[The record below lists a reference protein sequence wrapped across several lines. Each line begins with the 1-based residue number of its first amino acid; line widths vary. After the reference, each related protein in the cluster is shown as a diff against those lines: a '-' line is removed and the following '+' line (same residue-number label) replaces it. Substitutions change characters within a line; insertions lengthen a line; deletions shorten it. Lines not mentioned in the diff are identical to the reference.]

1 MNALKGTLLAL
12 FAGFLVGLAAM
23 AQAQDEN
30 KEDKEKPKDAPS
42 LNDEEQE
49 VTTTSGT
56 KQETKKIDLKYY
68 LQVTGYFDKKG
79 FHIEKITEGAPV
91 LQLTDDNGNVGAM
104 MEVGDVIVEVDGKKV
119 TTPQEYAKAL
129 NGVSDAEKVKLKIK
143 DKNTGN
149 DVDYYVS
156 AKKR

>member
-1 MNALKGTLLAL
+1 MNALKGTLLVL
-12 FAGFLVGLAAM
+12 FAGFLIGLTATAR
-23 AQAQDEN
+23 AQDEK
-30 KEDKEKPKDAPS
+30 KEEKPKDAPI

-91 LQLTDDNGNVGAM
+91 LQLTDDNGNMGAM
-104 MEVGDVIVEVDGKKV
+104 MEVDDVIV
-119 TTPQEYAKAL
+119 
-129 NGVSDAEKVKLKIK
+129 
-143 DKNTGN
+143 
-149 DVDYYVS
+149 
-156 AKKR
+156 